1 VKTADDRGRRDADAR
16 TMLAMDPQVSTERAR
31 GLADRYWQEL
41 VEIDPLL
48 GTEAGEEHCDDRLP
62 DPSQAG
68 RDRSADIHR
77 QALDDLAGLD
87 RAALP
92 DAERG
97 TMDMLEAV
105 ARRGL
110 AEIEHRL
117 DRLYAASHFSGPVG
131 TLGVVASLQRTDTP
145 DRLDR
150 YEARLRGFPAYLDAW
165 ADVARD
171 GIAAGVTS
179 PRVVVERA
187 IEQLER
193 VLALDVAGSPAM
205 MPVPSGDAGAHD
217 RIDEVVRDVVNPAL
231 GHYLQVLHEV
241 LPHATESVALS
252 ALPGGDALYAAQIL
266 AWTTLP
272 LDPRAVH
279 ELGLERFD
287 AIQQERQEIAGR
299 LGFSDANAALAAH
312 AASGDNVATTP
323 DTLVDLANAQ
333 IERGMQAAPGYFG
346 RLPRATCEVRL
357 VEAFHEED
365 MAFAFYWAP
374 SGDGD
379 RPGIYYVNGYD
390 LPSRPLHLV
399 ASVTFHEAVPGHHFQ
414 LAIEQEMSDRPALRR
429 FAGIRA
435 GSAFTEGWGLY
446 AERLADEMGLYL
458 DDWERLGMADAQIH
472 RAARLVTDTGLHAL
486 GWTRDQAIDTLE
498 EGGVPHTDAVIEVDR
513 YIAEPAQALSYMIGM
528 IEIERARAA
537 AEATPGFVLRDFH
550 DRVLGLGQ
558 LPLPAFRREMGL
570 LGGAARDPE

>member
-1 VKTADDRGRRDADAR
+1 MRGDPSPR
-16 TMLAMDPQVSTERAR
+16 TMLAMDSQVSTQRAR
-31 GLADRYWQEL
+31 DLADRYWQEL
-41 VEIDPLL
+41 IEIDPLL
-48 GTEAGEEHCDDRLP
+48 GTEAGEEHCDERLA
-62 DPSQAG
+62 DPSEAG
-68 RDRSADIHR
+68 RDRAADIHR
-77 QALDDLAGLD
+77 RALDDLAEID
-87 RAALP
+87 RTALQAA
-92 DAERG
+92 DRG

-110 AEIEHRL
+110 AEVEHRL

-145 DRLDR
+145 ELLDR

-193 VLALDVAGSPAM
+193 VLALDVASSPVM
-205 MPVPSGDAGAHD
+205 MPLPSGDTGAHD
-217 RIDEVVRDVVNPAL
+217 RIGAVVRDVVNPSL
-231 GHYLQVLHEV
+231 GRYLQVLHDV

-252 ALPGGDALYAAQIL
+252 ALPGGEALYDSLIL

-279 ELGLERFD
+279 ELGLERFES
-287 AIQQERQEIAGR
+287 IQQERQEIAGR
-299 LGFSDANAALAAH
+299 LGYPDANEALAAH
-312 AASGDNVATTP
+312 AASGANIASSP
-323 DTLVDLANAQ
+323 DTLVELANAQ
-333 IERGMQAAPGYFG
+333 IERGLQAAPAFFG
-346 RLPRATCEVRL
+346 RLPRAACEVRL
-357 VEAFHEED
+357 VEAYHEED

-414 LAIEQEMSDRPALRR
+414 LAIEQEMPDRPALRR

-446 AERLADEMGLYL
+446 AERLADEMGMYL

-486 GWTRDQAIDTLE
+486 GWTREQAIATLE

-537 AEATPGFVLRDFH
+537 AKAAPGFVLRDFH
-550 DRVLGLGQ
+550 DQVLGLGQ

-570 LGGAARDPE
+570 DGGARDPE

>member
-1 VKTADDRGRRDADAR
+1 
-16 TMLAMDPQVSTERAR
+16 MLAMDPQGPTERASD
-31 GLADRYWQEL
+31 LADRYWQEL

-48 GTEAGEEHCDDRLP
+48 GTEAGVEHCDDQLA

-68 RDRSADIHR
+68 RDRAADIHR
-77 QALDDLAGLD
+77 RALDDLAGID
-87 RAALP
+87 RTALP
-92 DAERG
+92 AADRG

-110 AEIEHRL
+110 SEIEHRL

-131 TLGVVASLQRTDTP
+131 TLGVAASLQRADTP
-145 DRLDR
+145 ERLDR
-150 YEARLRGFPAYLDAW
+150 YEARLRSFPAYFEAW
-165 ADVARD
+165 ADVARE

-187 IEQLER
+187 IDQLER
-193 VLALDVAGSPAM
+193 VLALDVASSPAM
-205 MPVPSGDAGAHD
+205 MPLPQGDAGAHE
-217 RIDEVVRDVVNPAL
+217 RIGAVVRDVVNPSL
-231 GHYLQVLHEV
+231 GRYLHVLHDV

-252 ALPGGDALYAAQIL
+252 ALPGGEELYASQIL

-272 LDPRAVH
+272 LDAREVH
-279 ELGLERFD
+279 ELGLERFQ

-299 LGFSDANAALAAH
+299 LGFSDANEALAAH
-312 AASGDNVATTP
+312 AASGRNIATSP
-323 DTLVDLANAQ
+323 ETLVELANAQ
-333 IERGMQAAPGYFG
+333 IERGMQAAPAFFG
-346 RLPRATCEVRL
+346 RLPRAACEVRL

-365 MAFAFYWAP
+365 MAFAFYWSP

-390 LPSRPLHLV
+390 LPTRPLHLM

-414 LAIEQEMSDRPALRR
+414 LAIEQEMPDRPALRR

-486 GWTRDQAIDTLE
+486 GWSRDRAIATLD

-537 AEATPGFVLRDFH
+537 AEAAPGFVLRDFH

-570 LGGAARDPE
+570 EGRA